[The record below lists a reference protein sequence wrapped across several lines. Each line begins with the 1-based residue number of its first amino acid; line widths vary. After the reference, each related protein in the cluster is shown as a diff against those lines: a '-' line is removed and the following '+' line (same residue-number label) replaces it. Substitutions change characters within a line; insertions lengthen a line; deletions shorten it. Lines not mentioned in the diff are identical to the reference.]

1 MITSKQVI
9 DITEKTLKW
18 KQYYGE
24 KVEILENPSSSEVL
38 ALFDIKTPDFLREIR
53 LIADADTKKVY
64 VWNAELATHNMV
76 QSDIGY
82 PNLNNKPNLILGMG
96 KLSGGKSLIT
106 EWDYSRFYAS
116 KSNLDFLGKLFSYNW
131 SWLSSYISNISSFL
145 ATEKDKYQ
153 KLVKI

>member
-9 DITEKTLKW
+9 NIAEKYLKG
-18 KQYYGE
+18 KQYYGNF
-24 KVEILENPSSSEVL
+24 VDILENPSSSEVTN
-38 ALFDIKTPDFLREIR
+38 LFDSKTPDFLKEIR

-64 VWNAELATHNMV
+64 IWNAELATHNMV

-96 KLSGGKSLIT
+96 KLSGGKSIIT

-116 KSNLDFLGKLFSYNW
+116 KSNLDFLGRLFSYNW
-131 SWLSSYISNISSFL
+131 SWLSSYINNITSFL
-145 ATEKDKYQ
+145 NQEKEKYQ
-153 KLVKI
+153 KLVKK

>member
-1 MITSKQVI
+1 MITSKQVTNI
-9 DITEKTLKW
+9 LEKTLKW

-24 KVEILENPSSSEVL
+24 KVEILENPSSSEVID
-38 ALFDIKTPDFLREIR
+38 LFDSKTPDFLREIR

-96 KLSGGKSLIT
+96 KLSGGKSIIT

-131 SWLSSYISNISSFL
+131 SWLSSYISNITSFL
-145 ATEKDKYQ
+145 SVEIEKYK
-153 KLVKI
+153 KLVKR

>member
-96 KLSGGKSLIT
+96 KLSGGKSIIT

-131 SWLSSYISNISSFL
+131 SWLSNYISNITSFL

-153 KLVKI
+153 KLVKR